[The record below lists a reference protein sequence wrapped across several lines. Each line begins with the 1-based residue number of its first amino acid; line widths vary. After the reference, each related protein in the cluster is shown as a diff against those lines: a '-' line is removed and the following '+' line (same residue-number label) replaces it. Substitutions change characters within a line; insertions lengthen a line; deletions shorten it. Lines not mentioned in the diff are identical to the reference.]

1 MRRTNARKFHR
12 VRKVRNALLRS
23 LAFSLIEKGKIKTT
37 EAKAKE
43 IRPVVEKFV
52 SEAKK
57 GTLGSRRILSAKLP
71 QVAVAKLFKDLAPKY
86 KDRKGGYTRIIKVA
100 IRKSDGARM
109 SVIEFV

>member
-71 QVAVAKLFKDLAPKY
+71 QVATETP
-86 KDRKGGYTRIIKVA
+86 
-100 IRKSDGARM
+100 S
-109 SVIEFV
+109 SVIANIIASANFRASFIGLSLE